1 MSGDREAFIPLRGGR
16 VPINMSNVLVLW
28 TDGTHQCA
36 TVIDG
41 RAARQVL
48 ELLMRVRKQLEA
60 KCAEM
65 GLEAKPGPIQVTIQ
79 ESA

>member
-16 VPINMSNVLVLW
+16 IPINVECVLVLW

-36 TVIDG
+36 TVVDG
-41 RAARQVL
+41 RGGKQLR
-48 ELLMRVRKQLEA
+48 ELLTRVRQRLDA

-65 GLEAKPGPIQVTIQ
+65 GLDAKPGPIQVTIQ
-79 ESA
+79 EST